1 MSTFGDACVAAGA
14 AGADAR
20 FMPFALPSGPCKDIC
35 KLEIVLDSTTVF
47 TPGSA
52 RYDACR
58 TEVLLFHF

>member
-1 MSTFGDACVAAGA
+1 MSTFGETWVAAGA

-20 FMPFALPSGPCKDIC
+20 FMPFAFPSGPCKNIC

-52 RYDACR
+52 RYDAWR
-58 TEVLLFHF
+58 TRVLLF